1 MPTTRVSKSLTIIRG
16 ILMINISV
24 MNIYTLINL
33 LCYVRITK

>member
-16 ILMINISV
+16 ILMISISV

-33 LCYVRITK
+33 LCYVAITK

>member
-33 LCYVRITK
+33 LCYVTITK

>member
-33 LCYVRITK
+33 LFYVTITK